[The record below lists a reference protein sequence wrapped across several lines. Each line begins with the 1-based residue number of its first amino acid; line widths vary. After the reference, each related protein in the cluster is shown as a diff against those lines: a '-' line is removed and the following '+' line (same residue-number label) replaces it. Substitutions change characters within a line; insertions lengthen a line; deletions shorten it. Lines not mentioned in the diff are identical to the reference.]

1 MAVSW
6 QVALRNLLAK
16 TYEALARDGVGW
28 AVVGSA
34 ASALQGCDF
43 TPGDVDV
50 LTAEANG
57 VDHFARL
64 LVETLPATCSYSVGH
79 DLWRS
84 SQALPVAAD
93 EPDPAGFQW
102 HFARIVLDGFKV
114 EIAHIAPPSSFAGAG
129 DGAGIW
135 EAGPEI
141 WPYVHTIPF
150 AGYQVPVVPLEIQL
164 KTALD
169 RGQEDRVGEI
179 RRTLSENGCNVTL
192 LRKSLGEKW
201 QAYLF

>member
-1 MAVSW
+1 M
-6 QVALRNLLAK
+6 
-16 TYEALARDGVGW
+16 TYKPLARDGISW

-34 ASALQGCDF
+34 ASALQGCHF
-43 TPGDVDV
+43 TPADLDV
-50 LTAEANG
+50 LTADADG
-57 VDHFARL
+57 VTRFARL
-64 LVETLPATCSYSVGH
+64 LADTLPPTCAHSPGH

-93 EPDPAGFQW
+93 EPDPAAFQW
-102 HFARIVLDGFKV
+102 HFARFLLDGFKV
-114 EIAHIAPPSSFAGAG
+114 EVAHITPPKSLTGAG

-141 WPYVHTIPF
+141 WPYVRTVLF
-150 AGYQVPVVPLEIQL
+150 ARCQVPVVPLEIQL

-169 RGQEDRVGEI
+169 RGQADRAGEI
-179 RRTLSENGCNVTL
+179 RRILLRNRCDVTL

-201 QAYLF
+201 QAYAF

>member
-1 MAVSW
+1 MLTAD
-6 QVALRNLLAK
+6 A
-16 TYEALARDGVGW
+16 DGV
-28 AVVGSA
+28 
-34 ASALQGCDF
+34 
-43 TPGDVDV
+43 TR
-50 LTAEANG
+50 
-57 VDHFARL
+57 FARL
-64 LVETLPATCSYSVGH
+64 LADTLPPTCAHPPGH
-79 DLWRS
+79 DLWWS

-114 EIAHIAPPSSFAGAG
+114 EIAHIAPPRSLAGSG
-129 DGAGIW
+129 DGGGIW

-141 WPYVHTIPF
+141 WPYVRTVPF